1 MYKAILKHTLR
12 IGLPLL
18 LAAVILH
25 WMYDGVDWGAVWAVL
40 DGGMNWWWML
50 LSMPFGVSA
59 QVFRALRWR
68 VALRPLG
75 ERPRLST
82 CCHSIFLSYAS
93 SLAIPRVGEVLRCG
107 VLARYEGISFTRLV
121 GSVVSERIVDMS
133 MVLLFSLVTLAT
145 QVPVFLRF
153 FDETG
158 LDPVGF
164 LSGLTATGYLVT
176 AVCALAACVLMA
188 MLLRKLEWVSRT
200 RAKLAKLTEG
210 MAAVARLHSPW
221 RFLLYSAGISG
232 KLLFA
237 FLCSL
242 LLLRLHRIVG
252 PRGGTRGLCAGMLC
266 RAGTHPQRRRPVA
279 LCGEDRPGALWR
291 AGQRCRRLC
300 PDSAHAPDP
309 AHRPPRPLCPGR
321 PHYHE
326 AGGGTRCG
334 GGRAIGPINLFYRRT
349 RIRPVEGWG
358 MP

>member
-50 LSMPFGVSA
+50 LSMPFGISA

-75 ERPRLST
+75 ECPRLST

-133 MVLLFSLVTLAT
+133 MVLLFSLVTLLT

-188 MLLRKLEWVSRT
+188 MLLRKVEWVSRT

-221 RFLLYSAGISG
+221 RFLLYSVGIWVSYY
-232 KLLFA
+232 LHFYVA
-237 FLCSL
+237 FFCFDYTASL
-242 LLLRLHRIVG
+242 G
-252 PRGGTRGLCAGMLC
+252 
-266 RAGTHPQRRRPVA
+266 PVA
-279 LCGEDRPGALWR
+279 ALVAFVLGCFAVLVPTPNGAGPWHFVVKTALVLYGVQDND
-291 AGQRCRRLC
+291 AAVFALIVHTLQTLLTVFLGLYAL
-300 PDSAHAPDP
+300 SA
-309 AHRPPRPLCPGR
+309 LSIMK
-321 PHYHE
+321 E
-326 AGGGTRCG
+326 
-334 GGRAIGPINLFYRRT
+334 
-349 RIRPVEGWG
+349 VEGHDVAEG
-358 MP
+358 RR